1 MQPRLAARQ
10 SRMFDSSALFLK
22 LSELGRG
29 SPFGEETR
37 TAMNSRSGDIFGRRR
52 QEPPWPATNRLT
64 QEPFTGHWSNR
75 FPTLAQGVCATS
87 QVEPA
92 WCHSCFMGA
101 VLLVGETQA
110 TRDPCGAPPCHSIN
124 AGGWVTLKTE
134 LSATANQSRR
144 SIC

>member
-1 MQPRLAARQ
+1 MQPRLPARQ

-64 QEPFTGHWSNR
+64 QEPFTGDWAIASQPGTR
-75 FPTLAQGVCATS
+75 GVRDGPSRAGLVS
-87 QVEPA
+87 FLLYGSRP
-92 WCHSCFMGA
+92 SCRRDPRYG
-101 VLLVGETQA
+101 
-110 TRDPCGAPPCHSIN
+110 DPCGAPPCHSIN